1 MNARGHMSLPRDSH
15 RHHPF
20 LTDTHPE
27 MIRMDTQD
35 AKPDTNSPRESRPD
49 TAHGPAK
56 DTIVAV
62 STPRGYSGIG
72 VIRMTGPDS
81 LSILQRLFES
91 AADRGEFPVR
101 RAVYGTVRD
110 PEAGSVLDD
119 GIALFMRGPSTYTG
133 EDMVELS
140 LHGSPA
146 VLDMVVRCAVRLGA
160 RPATGGEFTRRAF
173 LAGKLDLLQAE
184 AVIDLIEATGPCAVR
199 EARSRLDKDLSR
211 EIGRISGALKDVLA
225 ELEAYIDFDEDETE
239 PVPDP
244 IPQVGEILS
253 DMRSLI
259 RDAESGRIR
268 REGVKAVIVG
278 KPNVGKSTLFNALLG
293 TDRTIVT
300 PFAGTTRDTV
310 DERLLLGE
318 VCFVL
323 SDTAGIRTRPEPI
336 EEEGI
341 RRTLEKIADADLV
354 IAVFDGSLP
363 LDEEDEAVVLACED
377 KNALVAINKLDL
389 RAVVAPDAPKLAAL
403 SSERIPLSAKTGIGM
418 EKLLHLLEELGGKL
432 AEPGRSAGEGS
443 LTRRGLLLMEA
454 AVIPLDSLVKG
465 FEREGQ
471 ASAEI
476 ISLEIRRAL
485 MLLEEMT
492 GESADEGVLDRIFHR
507 FCVGK

>member
-1 MNARGHMSLPRDSH
+1 
-15 RHHPF
+15 
-20 LTDTHPE
+20 
-27 MIRMDTQD
+27 MDAQET
-35 AKPDTNSPRESRPD
+35 KPDTNPRRESRPAA
-49 TAHGPAK
+49 AHDPAV

-72 VIRMTGPDS
+72 VVRMTGSDA
-81 LSILQRLFES
+81 LSILQRLFE
-91 AADRGEFPVR
+91 AAGDIRVLPVR

-110 PEAGSVLDD
+110 PESGRVLDD

-184 AVIDLIEATGPCAVR
+184 AVIDLIEATGPSAAR

-211 EIGRISGALKDVLA
+211 EIGRISAALKDVLA

-239 PVPDP
+239 AVPDP
-244 IPQVGEILS
+244 IPQLGEILS
-253 DMRSLI
+253 DMRCLI

-293 TDRTIVT
+293 TERTIVT

-310 DERLLLGE
+310 DERLLLGG

-341 RRTLEKIADADLV
+341 RRTVNKIVDADLV

-363 LDEEDEAVVLACED
+363 LDEEDEAVVLACQD
-377 KNALVAINKLDL
+377 KNTLVAINKLDL
-389 RAVVAPDAPKLAAL
+389 RAVVAPDAPQLAAL
-403 SSERIPLSAKTGIGM
+403 SSARIPLSAKTGTGM
-418 EKLLHLLEELGGKL
+418 ERLLQFMEELGGKL
-432 AEPGRSAGEGS
+432 AEPGRSAGAGS
-443 LTRRGLLLMEA
+443 LNRRGLLLMEA
-454 AVIPLDSLVKG
+454 AAIPLADLVKG
-465 FEREGQ
+465 FERAGQ
-471 ASAEI
+471 ARAEI

-485 MLLEEMT
+485 MHLGEIT
-492 GESADEGVLDRIFHR
+492 GECADEGVLDRIFQR